1 MNYSRGP
8 EAAGTARQQFG
19 RLVTATTLLL
29 IRHAHTA
36 ATDVSLSGR
45 ALNVPLSPLGKEQLR
60 DLCTV
65 LYDVRIDAIYSS
77 PLERA
82 RATAKAIAERQSLAV
97 HVRDDLS
104 EVDFGE
110 WTCKTFAELEGTPEW
125 RRYNR
130 YRSTAQIPGGEHPAT
145 LAARA
150 TRALD
155 DIQRVHPGHTVAVVS
170 HAEVIRSAV
179 LRCLRR
185 SLDLYHEIEIPPAS
199 MTEIAFT
206 ANGAQV
212 MSVGRLSDTTAPLV
226 WGLQGK

>member
-1 MNYSRGP
+1 
-8 EAAGTARQQFG
+8 
-19 RLVTATTLLL
+19 
-29 IRHAHTA
+29 
-36 ATDVSLSGR
+36 
-45 ALNVPLSPLGKEQLR
+45 LGKEQLR

-110 WTCKTFAELEGTPEW
+110 WTGKTFAELEGTPEW

-155 DIQRVHPGHTVAVVS
+155 DIQRVHPGHTVAVRPCCGAS
-170 HAEVIRSAV
+170 AAHWISTMRLKSRQRRLPRS
-179 LRCLRR
+179 R
-185 SLDLYHEIEIPPAS
+185 SLRMEP
-199 MTEIAFT
+199 
-206 ANGAQV
+206 
-212 MSVGRLSDTTAPLV
+212 R
-226 WGLQGK
+226 